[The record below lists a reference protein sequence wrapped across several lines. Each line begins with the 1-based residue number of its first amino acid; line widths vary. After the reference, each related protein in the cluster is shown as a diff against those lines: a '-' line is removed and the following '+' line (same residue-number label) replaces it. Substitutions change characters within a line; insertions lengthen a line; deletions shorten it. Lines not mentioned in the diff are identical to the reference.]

1 MISSHFNYLYNRY
14 VVFRDRTRLSKRH
27 HSYYGYFG
35 LVLVI
40 LSASYALTEGCS
52 ALLDVKG
59 VAITVVKIVADVVL
73 FLVSYLV
80 QKKFIFKS
88 K

>member
-1 MISSHFNYLYNRY
+1 MFLSFISPF
-14 VVFRDRTRLSKRH
+14 T
-27 HSYYGYFG
+27 
-35 LVLVI
+35 
-40 LSASYALTEGCS
+40 LTEGCS

>member
-1 MISSHFNYLYNRY
+1 M
-14 VVFRDRTRLSKRH
+14 
-27 HSYYGYFG
+27 
-35 LVLVI
+35 LVI
-40 LSASYALTEGCS
+40 LCASYALTEGCS

>member
-1 MISSHFNYLYNRY
+1 M
-14 VVFRDRTRLSKRH
+14 
-27 HSYYGYFG
+27 
-35 LVLVI
+35 LVI